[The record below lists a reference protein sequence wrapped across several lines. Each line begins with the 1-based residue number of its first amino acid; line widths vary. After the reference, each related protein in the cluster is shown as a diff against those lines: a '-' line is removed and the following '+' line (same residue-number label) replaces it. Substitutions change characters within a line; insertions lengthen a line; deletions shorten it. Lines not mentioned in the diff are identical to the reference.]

1 MAAPG
6 ATQLPP
12 TLATHLHNTLISAI
26 SHLPVVR
33 AVKSLHMCRTTG
45 QSCIS
50 KSARGKEARLDRI
63 VGSELELADGEGAR
77 EANRTKSE
85 QRGVGG
91 DLNADERARRARD
104 EAADLQHEK
113 DRTGREDEARE
124 GEEEAGLGLERV
136 LEEAEEAEL
145 LDERQRLLDQA
156 ERAKLLERR
165 EGAKLLRLREKAQLR
180 RRGGNTK
187 VLNVLEEVD
196 PAGSESRQA
205 GGVNKTPQNVVCAA
219 RGEGQEDRPRC
230 THGFRFATTSR
241 TSKRPS

>member
-1 MAAPG
+1 MDLWPG
-6 ATQLPP
+6 PVLGINLNSYTWLWPIYMVLANTHQAHTSILILTKKQL
-12 TLATHLHNTLISAI
+12 
-26 SHLPVVR
+26 
-33 AVKSLHMCRTTG
+33 
-45 QSCIS
+45 
-50 KSARGKEARLDRI
+50 
-63 VGSELELADGEGAR
+63 
-77 EANRTKSE
+77 
-85 QRGVGG
+85 
-91 DLNADERARRARD
+91 
-104 EAADLQHEK
+104 
-113 DRTGREDEARE
+113 
-124 GEEEAGLGLERV
+124 AGLGLERV

-165 EGAKLLRLREKAQLR
+165 EGAKLLRLREKAKLR

-196 PAGSESRQA
+196 PAGSESRRA
-205 GGVNKTPQNVVCAA
+205 RGVSKAPQNVVCAT

>member
-1 MAAPG
+1 MAKAPAKPTAPRASSAASA
-6 ATQLPP
+6 ATSTPMSGP
-12 TLATHLHNTLISAI
+12 
-26 SHLPVVR
+26 
-33 AVKSLHMCRTTG
+33 
-45 QSCIS
+45 
-50 KSARGKEARLDRI
+50 
-63 VGSELELADGEGAR
+63 DGLGTEPQICS
-77 EANRTKSE
+77 TK
-85 QRGVGG
+85 
-91 DLNADERARRARD
+91 
-104 EAADLQHEK
+104 
-113 DRTGREDEARE
+113 RTGPAARMKPE

-196 PAGSESRQA
+196 PAGSESRRA
-205 GGVNKTPQNVVCAA
+205 GGVSKAPQNVVCAA